1 MESGLSLMTVLQTEV
16 PFTWRKPVMGIEGSP
31 SRLSQLNSWP
41 LYEEKVDPFA

>member
-1 MESGLSLMTVLQTEV
+1 MESVLSLMTVLQTEV

-31 SRLSQLNSWP
+31 SRLSQLNRP

>member
-16 PFTWRKPVMGIEGSP
+16 PFTWRKLVMGIEGSP
-31 SRLSQLNSWP
+31 SRLSQLNKP